1 MKILIYEAGND
12 DLAPDTDGLLNEVE
26 DPEALDSDDERQLNE
41 ELRLDDNSGGVG
53 KVKFIIYIAQINEN
67 L

>member
-26 DPEALDSDDERQLNE
+26 GPEALDSDDERQLNE
-41 ELRLDDNSGGVG
+41 ELGLDDNSGGV
-53 KVKFIIYIAQINEN
+53 
-67 L
+67 